1 MAKQFVNIGIE
12 GNDGTGD
19 SIRDAFNKVNEN
31 FTELYAVFG
40 QGGQISFTSLSDTP
54 NTLGSN
60 KIPVSNSAGNAITM
74 RGITGTGIAVD
85 LTSDPNNIQLSVTGT
100 SVASDTS
107 PGLGGPLNANSYA
120 IANVG
125 ITQNAVNDFN
135 TTHGTNISLDDVV
148 ITKGYAD
155 LNYLASSGG
164 TGTLGEIRVRPEPAN
179 ATDYTKTITT
189 FANGDVNI
197 PTHGF
202 SNASNGLAFK
212 YKTTG
217 TAATN
222 LTDNTVYYI
231 RFVDANYI
239 SLHSTK
245 SEATNDNDATRVKI
259 TVSGGSGTQ
268 TLVDNEYDSSLDGF
282 YLSTEAIQRQ
292 SAVRRQGDKMAGTLF
307 LSDHP
312 GDLAG
317 SGTPNSQDDLQA
329 ATKYYVDNTS
339 YASTKNLYVSTN
351 GDDTMSGVPADKYG
365 RSLSYAYKTI
375 AKATERAQQLI
386 ETSPIEPGPYQQTV
400 TYGGGATPSTIST
413 AAVTTSFSAAQTAL
427 RAGMAANKQFIT
439 NEVIGYL
446 NNTYPTYFYNVSRCK
461 VDLGL
466 IQDSIVTDVSNGL
479 TANFH
484 AIQAGK
490 RYYSSNSGLK
500 AINQQRTETLA
511 AIAHAKTVTANVLNK
526 STLTSSNSYQGKFAV
541 LSDGFGANTFT
552 IFTGANDYVHTYV
565 SGGTVT
571 VGSTTVNISTATYNN
586 ASGIVTITTSSPH
599 GAVVGDIV
607 QVANITWNCS
617 LGNKIYPEVIAQ
629 DTTFAGTVDQAAK
642 DSAAAKFDVITN
654 IINNYN
660 YNVSQTDGSTYTIT
674 IANGG
679 NGSVDQN
686 VTGNKDL
693 VPGKVLRGK
702 TSGALGLLIKVDQG
716 ATNDTL
722 EMFLLEP
729 KEFAVSEQVEFGNKV
744 KTTQITIHVESGIY
758 AEQLPIRVPANVSIK
773 GDEFRRTIV
782 RPAPGV
788 STSIWAGIHFF
799 RDTTFDGLTLGT
811 QNYGYHYL
819 TDVTNSSSAKKNN
832 ADMDVFLMGDATIIR
847 NMTIQGHGG
856 FAQVLDPEGQILTKS
871 PYIQTGASFSRVEN
885 KKLFRGGMFVDGFVG
900 NQEVTISNKVDAFTL
915 DITSTAGQGLFIR
928 KPELPAPFYIAGVR
942 YQVTAIKNY
951 DQANGTAQILL
962 AGNSNSNNGYTG
974 STPYNIIIQTAG
986 NRSLLANDYTQ
997 VNDLGYGLVVTN
1009 GALSEQVSTFT
1020 YYCETSMFAN
1030 NGGQIRSLNSSSA
1043 NGNYGLKAQG
1053 SNPNELIDNITLA
1066 DNMTQTGLIYNPG
1079 TTDFAQNTDATA
1091 IYVFDTEYI
1100 PFNLGEVEI
1109 DHGGSIGL
1117 VRYEISNIETTN
1129 APIQPA
1135 TRSGTVYK
1143 VNLST
1148 AGANTTSS
1156 TGLKSALSD
1165 MQAVTIRNSR
1175 AFKFENVNDVTPT
1188 RPSTAIVYD
1197 EYTDAIYRS
1206 IAFGN
1211 TDPIGTALGA
1221 NEALITMDSP
1231 YDTVKMNVNMTEA
1244 QNNTYAGSGTT
1255 MGATV
1260 GDVTIAID
1268 RLTQASD
1275 VTRLNAGD
1283 MIFGWDGKVHRITSY
1298 TDRTTYG
1305 TITIQDVNNIQPT
1318 PVGSGIHS
1326 TMYRASTSVNLR
1338 ANLADNETG
1347 TLTVSISTTRATGH
1361 DFLDIGTG
1369 GFNTTNYPNVIYG
1382 DPQAPVQANE
1392 VVEIGKGRVFYVST
1406 DQDGFFR
1413 VGRFFTVDQGTG
1425 TVTFS
1430 ASIALSNLDG
1440 IGFKRGVVVAEFS
1453 SDSAMTDNSSDTVPT
1468 ESAVR
1473 GYVNRR
1479 LHFDHAG
1486 QVVPNPIGA
1495 GAIARDGTTPAT
1507 NSLSLGGFNIN
1518 NVADPGADQDAAT
1531 KSYVD
1536 TVNYATD
1543 EIRNNRDADFIT
1555 PLAAGNLLMYNGKF
1569 IMYTTPA
1576 NGGTF
1581 SSGQTITGSNSGAT
1595 GTIIDFVQ
1603 ASIPVYGIATR
1614 ITYTLTSGTNFNLVD
1629 TIDNGGGVTASV
1641 FDTAIPAIGNAV
1653 VQGSS
1658 DITITA
1664 DRDATATKLTFDI
1677 ATGSI
1682 INADVSTTAAI
1693 QQSKL
1698 AMNAATTRA
1707 NSTGITQADLGLA
1720 SFDSGDFTVT
1730 NGWVTLSSTGIDYA
1744 DLPNLDQFQVIGRT
1758 TAGTGDPTA
1767 VSFGSVV
1774 TDGGGIVDG
1783 DFGTEVASAA
1793 TPGEALIKTGAG
1805 AYAFTNVTKSRQ
1817 ANSIVKTDA
1826 SGQIDLVSL
1835 ALNGNKAFDVDSS
1848 KVRITTQGAVV
1859 AYEVIGSTTAN
1870 TVHTFTGNQF
1880 GFGGADASAST
1891 SNDAGSGVNTTPAIA
1906 SDYIYAKTIEDGAKG
1921 TSFTGIVF
1929 GPTSSYIQPYDDST
1943 EGKIGFVAAG
1953 TTTVIAT
1960 PQGLI
1965 PGGAGG
1971 NASTNINMGDSSNR
1985 FNTMYATV
1993 FDGTAT
1999 QAQYADLAEKFEADH
2014 NYAPGTVVMFGGS
2027 REVTISV
2034 GENNRAVAGVVSEK
2048 PAYLM
2053 NTALEGDNA
2062 IELAMM
2068 GRVFCKVVGKIRKG
2082 DMLVSSKQNGVA
2094 TSSEEPKLGTVIGKA
2109 LANYD
2114 SDEIGEIEIVVG
2126 KL

>member
-54 NTLGSN
+54 STLGAN

-85 LTSDPNNIQLSVTGT
+85 LTSDPNNIKLSVTGT
-100 SVASDTS
+100 SVASDTA
-107 PGLGGPLNANSYA
+107 PGLGGPLDANSFA

-125 ITQNAVNDFN
+125 INQNAVNDFN
-135 TTHGTNISLDDVV
+135 TTHGTNITLDDVV

-164 TGTLGEIRVRPEPAN
+164 TGTLGEVRVRPEPAN
-179 ATDYTKTITT
+179 ATDYSKTITQ

-197 PTHGF
+197 PSHGF
-202 SNASNGLAFK
+202 SSAANGLAFK
-212 YKTTG
+212 YTTTG

-222 LTDNTVYYI
+222 LTDNTVYFI
-231 RFVDANYI
+231 RFVDSNHI
-239 SLHSTK
+239 SLHATK
-245 SEATNDNDATRVKI
+245 SEATNNNDATRVKI

-268 TLVDNEYDSSLDGF
+268 TLIDNEYDSSLDGF

-292 SAVRRQGDKMAGTLF
+292 SAVRRQGDKMAGPLF

-317 SGTPNSQDDLQA
+317 SGTPNAQDDLQA
-329 ATKYYVDNTS
+329 ATKFYVDNTS
-339 YASTKNLYVSTN
+339 YASTKNLFVSTN
-351 GDDTMSGVPADKYG
+351 GDDSMSGVPADKYG

-375 AKATERAQQLI
+375 AKACERAQILI
-386 ETSPIEPGPYQQTV
+386 DTSPIEPGPYQQTV
-400 TYGGGATPSTIST
+400 TYNNGANNSTVST
-413 AAVTTSFSAAQTAL
+413 AAVTTSFTAAQTAL

-484 AIQAGK
+484 SIQSGK

-500 AINQQRTETLA
+500 AINQQNTETLA
-511 AIAHAKTVTANVLNK
+511 AIAYAKTVTANVLNK
-526 STLTSSNSYQGKFAV
+526 TAPSQTYQGKFAV
-541 LSDGFGANTFT
+541 LSDGYTANTFT
-552 IFTGANDYVHTYV
+552 IFTGANNYVHTYV

-571 VGSTTVNISTATYNN
+571 VGGTTVNVSTATYNN
-586 ASGIVTITTSSPH
+586 SSGIVTVTTSSPH

-607 QVANITWNCS
+607 TVANITWSCS
-617 LGNKIYPEVIAQ
+617 LGNKIYPEVVSQ
-629 DTTFAGTVDQAAK
+629 DTSFSGTVDQSAK
-642 DSAAAKFDVITN
+642 DSAAAKFDIITN

-660 YNVSQTDGSTYTIT
+660 YNIAQTDGSTYTVT
-674 IANGG
+674 ISNGG
-679 NGSVDQN
+679 NGFVDQN
-686 VTGNKDL
+686 ATGNKDL

-702 TSGALGLLIKVDQG
+702 TSKALGLIVKVDQG
-716 ATNDTL
+716 ATNDTV
-722 EMFLLEP
+722 EMFLLEA
-729 KEFAVSEQVEFGNKV
+729 KEFNVSEEVEFGNKV
-744 KTTQITIHVESGIY
+744 NTTQITIFVESGIY
-758 AEQLPIRVPANVSIK
+758 EEHLPIKVPANVSIK
-773 GDEFRRTIV
+773 GDEFRRTII
-782 RPAPGV
+782 RPKAGV
-788 STSIWAGIHFF
+788 SESVWAGVHFF
-799 RDTTFDGLTLGT
+799 RDTTFDGLTLAS

-819 TDVTNSSSAKKNN
+819 TDVTNSASAKKNN
-832 ADMDVFLMGDATIIR
+832 ADMDVFLMNDATIIR

-900 NQEVTISNKVDAFTL
+900 NMEVTISNIVDAFTL
-915 DITSTAGQGLFIR
+915 DITSTAGQGLYIR
-928 KPELPAPFYIAGVR
+928 KPQLPAPFYIAGIR

-962 AGNSNSNNGYTG
+962 ASNSNSGNGYTG
-974 STPYNIIIQTAG
+974 ASPYNIIIQTGG

-1020 YYCETSMFAN
+1020 YYCEASMFAN

-1091 IYVFDTEYI
+1091 LYVFDTEYI

-1109 DHGGSIGL
+1109 DHGGSIGI

-1129 APIQPA
+1129 APVQPA

-1143 VNLST
+1143 INLST

-1156 TGLKSALSD
+1156 TGLKAAVAD

-1175 AFKFENVNDVTPT
+1175 SFRFEDVNDVAPT
-1188 RPSTAIVYD
+1188 RPSTAIVFD

-1211 TDPIGTALGA
+1211 QDPIGGALGA

-1231 YDTVKMNVNMTEA
+1231 YDTVKMNVNMVEA
-1244 QNNTYAGSGTT
+1244 QNNTYAGAGTT

-1260 GDVTIAID
+1260 GDVVIAID
-1268 RLTQASD
+1268 RITQATD
-1275 VTRLNAGD
+1275 VTRLNNGD
-1283 MIFGWDGKVHRITSY
+1283 MIFGWDGKVHRVTSY

-1326 TMYRASTSVNLR
+1326 SMYRASTSVNLR

-1347 TLTVSISTTRATGH
+1347 TLTVSISTMRATGH

-1382 DPQAPVQANE
+1382 DPQAPVQAYE

-1453 SDSAMTDNSSDTVPT
+1453 SDSAMTDNASDTVPT

-1479 LHFDHAG
+1479 LHFDHQG
-1486 QVVPNPIGA
+1486 QVVGNPIGA

-1518 NVADPGADQDAAT
+1518 NLADPGADQDAAT

-1536 TVNYATD
+1536 AVNYATD

-1555 PLAAGNLLMYNGKF
+1555 PLAAGDLLMFNGKF

-1614 ITYTLTSGTNFNLVD
+1614 ITYTLTSGTNFNLSD
-1629 TIDNGGGVTASV
+1629 TIDNGGGVTATV
-1641 FDTAIPAIGNAV
+1641 FDAAIPAIGNAV

-1658 DITITA
+1658 DVTITA

-1682 INADVSTTAAI
+1682 INADISTTAAI

-1730 NGWVTLSSTGIDYA
+1730 DGWVTLSATGVDYS
-1744 DLPNLDQFQVIGRT
+1744 DLPDLDQFQVIGRT
-1758 TAGTGDPTA
+1758 TAGTGDATA
-1767 VSFGSVV
+1767 VSFSSVV

-1783 DFGTEVASAA
+1783 DFGVEVSTAA
-1793 TPGEALIKTGAG
+1793 DPGEALIKTGAG
-1805 AYAFTNVTKSRQ
+1805 TYGFSNVTKSRE

-1826 SGQIDLVSL
+1826 DGQIDLAKL
-1835 ALNGNKAFDVDSS
+1835 ALNGNTAFDVDSS
-1848 KVRITTQGAVV
+1848 KVRLTTQGGVV
-1859 AYEVIGSTTAN
+1859 AYEVIGSTVNN
-1870 TVHTFTGNQF
+1870 TVHSFIGNQF

-1929 GPTSSYIQPYDDST
+1929 GNTSTYIQPYDDST
-1943 EGKIGFVAAG
+1943 EGKVGIVAGG

-1960 PQGLI
+1960 PHGLI

-1999 QAQYADLAEKFEADH
+1999 QAQYADLAEKFVADH
-2014 NYAPGTVVMFGGS
+2014 NYQPGTVLMFGGPE
-2027 REVTISV
+2027 EVTISI
-2034 GENNRAVAGVVSEK
+2034 GENNRAVAGVVSQK

-2053 NTALEGDNA
+2053 NNKLNSENSV
-2062 IELAMM
+2062 ELAMM
-2068 GRVFCKVVGKIRKG
+2068 GRVFCKVIGKIRKG
-2082 DMLVSSKQNGVA
+2082 DMLVTSKQNGVA

-2109 LANYD
+2109 LQSYD
-2114 SDEIGEIEIVVG
+2114 RDEIGEIEIVVG

>member
-40 QGGQISFTSLSDTP
+40 QGGQISFASLSDTP
-54 NTLGSN
+54 STLGAN

-74 RGITGTGIAVD
+74 RGITGTGITVD
-85 LTSDPNNIQLSVTGT
+85 YTTDPNNIKLNVTGT
-100 SVASDTS
+100 SVAGDTN
-107 PGLGGPLNANSYA
+107 PGLGGPLNANTYA

-125 ITQNAVNDFN
+125 ISQTAVNDFN
-135 TTHGTNISLDDVV
+135 TTHGTTITLDDVV

-164 TGTLGEIRVRPEPAN
+164 GGGTLGEIRVRPEPAN
-179 ATDYTKTITT
+179 ATDYTKTITQYQ
-189 FANGDVNI
+189 NGNVNI

-202 SNASNGLAFK
+202 TSSSNGLAFK

-217 TAATN
+217 TNATN
-222 LTDNTVYYI
+222 LTDNSVYYI
-231 RFVDANYI
+231 RFVDTNYV

-245 SEATNDNDATRVKI
+245 SEATNNNDATRVKI

-282 YLSTEAIQRQ
+282 YLESEAIQRK

-317 SGTPNSQDDLQA
+317 AGTPNAADDLQA
-329 ATKYYVDNTS
+329 ASKYYVDNTS
-339 YASTKNLYVSTN
+339 YASTKNLFVSTA
-351 GDDTMSGVPADKYG
+351 GDDSMSGVPADKHG

-375 AKATERAQQLI
+375 AKACERAQQLI

-446 NNTYPTYFYNVSRCK
+446 NNNYPNYFYNVSRCK

-484 AIQAGK
+484 SIQSGK

-500 AINQQRTETLA
+500 AINQQNTETLA
-511 AIAHAKTVTANVLNK
+511 AIAHAKSVTASVLAK
-526 STLTSSNSYQGKFAV
+526 SPVATTYQGKFAV
-541 LSDGFGANTFT
+541 LTDGLTANTLT
-552 IFTGANDYVHTYV
+552 IFTGANNYVHTYV

-571 VGSTTVNISTATYNN
+571 FGGNTVNITTATYNN
-586 ASGIVTITTSSPH
+586 NSGLVTVTTASPH

-607 QVANITWNCS
+607 QVANITWSCS
-617 LGNKIYPEVIAQ
+617 LGNKVYPEVVSQ
-629 DTTFAGTVDQAAK
+629 DTSFAGTVTSSATA
-642 DSAAAKFDVITN
+642 AAAKFDVITN

-660 YNVSQTDGSTYTIT
+660 YNISQTDGSTYTIT

-679 NGSVDQN
+679 NGNVDQN
-686 VTGNKDL
+686 ATGNKDL

-702 TSGALGLLIKVDQG
+702 TSGALGLIVKVDQG
-716 ATNDTL
+716 ATNDTI
-722 EMFLLEP
+722 EMFLLEA
-729 KEFAVSEQVEFGNKV
+729 KEFSTTEQVEFGNKV
-744 KTTQITIHVESGIY
+744 NTTQITIFVESGIY
-758 AEQLPIRVPANVSIK
+758 EEHLPIKVPANVSIK

-782 RPAPGV
+782 RPKTGV
-788 STSIWAGIHFF
+788 SESIWAGIHFF
-799 RDTTFDGLTLGT
+799 RDTTFDSLTLAS

-832 ADMDVFLMGDATIIR
+832 ADMDVFLMNDATIIR

-885 KKLFRGGMFVDGFVG
+885 AKNFRGGMFVDGFVG
-900 NQEVTISNKVDAFTL
+900 NMEVSISNIVDAFTL
-915 DITSTAGQGLFIR
+915 DITSSAGQGLFIR
-928 KPELPAPFYIAGVR
+928 KPQLPAPFYISGVR

-951 DQANGTAQILL
+951 DQQNGTAQILL
-962 AGNSNSNNGYTG
+962 ASNSNSGNGYTG
-974 STPYNIIIQTAG
+974 ASPYNIIIQTGG

-1020 YYCETSMFAN
+1020 YYCEASMFAN

-1043 NGNYGLKAQG
+1043 NGNFGLKAQG

-1066 DNMTQTGLIYNPG
+1066 DNMTQAGLIYNPG
-1079 TTDFAQNTDATA
+1079 TTDFAQNIDATA
-1091 IYVFDTEYI
+1091 IYVFDTEYV
-1100 PFNLGEVEI
+1100 PYQLGEVEI
-1109 DHGGSIGL
+1109 DHGSSIGI

-1156 TGLKSALSD
+1156 TGLKAALSD
-1165 MQAVTIRNSR
+1165 MQAVTFRNSR

-1197 EYTDAIYRS
+1197 EYLDAVYRS
-1206 IAFGN
+1206 IAFSQQ
-1211 TDPIGTALGA
+1211 DAIGTNLGA
-1221 NEALITMDSP
+1221 NENVITMDSP

-1260 GDVTIAID
+1260 GDVVIAID

-1275 VTRLNAGD
+1275 VARLNNAD

-1298 TDRTTYG
+1298 TDRTTYA
-1305 TITIQDVNNIQPT
+1305 TITIQDVSNIQPT

-1326 TMYRASTSVNLR
+1326 SMYRASTSVNLR

-1347 TLTVSISTTRATGH
+1347 TLTVSISTMRATGH

-1425 TVTFS
+1425 QVTFS

-1453 SDSAMTDNSSDTVPT
+1453 SDSAMTDNSSDAVPT

-1486 QVVPNPIGA
+1486 LVVGNPIGA

-1518 NVADPGADQDAAT
+1518 NLADPGADQDAAT

-1536 TVNYATD
+1536 AVNYATD

-1555 PLAAGNLLMYNGKF
+1555 PLASGNLLVYNGKF

-1576 NGGTF
+1576 SGGTF

-1614 ITYTLTSGTNFNLVD
+1614 ITYTLTSGTNFNNVD
-1629 TIDNGGGVTASV
+1629 TIDNGGGVTATV
-1641 FDTAIPAIGNAV
+1641 FDAAIPAIGNAV
-1653 VQGSS
+1653 VQGNS
-1658 DITITA
+1658 DIQVYA
-1664 DRDATATKLTFDI
+1664 DRDATSTKLTLDI
-1677 ATGSI
+1677 VPGAI
-1682 INADVSTTAAI
+1682 INADISTTAAI

-1698 AMNAATTRA
+1698 DMNAATTRA

-1730 NGWVTLSSTGIDYA
+1730 NGFVTLSTSGVDLS
-1744 DLPNLDQFQVIGRT
+1744 DLPSLDQFQVFGRT
-1758 TAGTGDPTA
+1758 TAGTGDA
-1767 VSFGSVV
+1767 HNISFSSVV

-1783 DFGTEVASAA
+1783 DFGTELTVADD
-1793 TPGEALIKTGAG
+1793 PGEALIRTGAG
-1805 AYAFTNVTKSRQ
+1805 AYGYSNVTKSRE
-1817 ANSIVKTDA
+1817 ANSLLKTDVN
-1826 SGQIDLVSL
+1826 GQLDLTAL
-1835 ALNGNKAFDVDSS
+1835 GLNGNKAFDVDSS
-1848 KVRITTQGAVV
+1848 KVRLTTQGGVV
-1859 AYEVIGSTTAN
+1859 AYEVIGSTVTN
-1870 TVHTFTGNQF
+1870 TVHTFAGNQF

-1906 SDYIYAKTIEDGAKG
+1906 SDYIYTKSIEDGAKG

-1929 GPTSSYIQPYDDST
+1929 GNTSTYIQPYDDST
-1943 EGKIGFVAAG
+1943 EGKIGIVAGG

-1960 PQGLI
+1960 PHGLI

-1999 QAQYADLAEKFEADH
+1999 QAQYADLAEKFVADH
-2014 NYAPGTVVMFGGS
+2014 NYQPGTVLMFGGPE
-2027 REVTISV
+2027 EVTISI
-2034 GENNRAVAGVVSEK
+2034 GENNRAVAGVVSQN

-2053 NTALEGDNA
+2053 NNKLNSENS

-2068 GRVFCKVVGKIRKG
+2068 GRVFCKVIGKIRKG
-2082 DMLVSSKQNGVA
+2082 DMLVTSKQNGVA
-2094 TSSEEPKLGTVIGKA
+2094 TASEEPKLGTVIGKA
-2109 LANYD
+2109 LQSYD
-2114 SDEIGEIEIVVG
+2114 RDEIGEIEIVVG